1 MWMLKDADLFQY
13 LTAMRSGPIE
23 TEYVERQKELWDL
36 IGTGVYKSLVI
47 TAGRFALADFQF
59 GVTLIYPG
67 DLQWS
72 APPAE
77 HQKKTLSHCSS
88 QLWVCSPSRDK
99 YRWCSDGFT
108 PHYLLGFTGS
118 IKTLIIRIQKEHQRM
133 PCNLLPPREQ
143 VAPIPLHC
151 LDITPSFHIAC
162 WIQAG
167 TLSAGITSAW
177 HLPEWLQPSDNILH
191 PF

>member
-47 TAGRFALADFQF
+47 TAGRFALDDFQF

-77 HQKKTLSHCSS
+77 HQKKTLSHCRDSAATSS
-88 QLWVCSPSRDK
+88 GSAHRQGAK
-99 YRWCSDGFT
+99 TDGAQM
-108 PHYLLGFTGS
+108 GS
-118 IKTLIIRIQKEHQRM
+118 LQ
-133 PCNLLPPREQ
+133 
-143 VAPIPLHC
+143 
-151 LDITPSFHIAC
+151 ITC
-162 WIQAG
+162 
-167 TLSAGITSAW
+167 
-177 HLPEWLQPSDNILH
+177 
-191 PF
+191 